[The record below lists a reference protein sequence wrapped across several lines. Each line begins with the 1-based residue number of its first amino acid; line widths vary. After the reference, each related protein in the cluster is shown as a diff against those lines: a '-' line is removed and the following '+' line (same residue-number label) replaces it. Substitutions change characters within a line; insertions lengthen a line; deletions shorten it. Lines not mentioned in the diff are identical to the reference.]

1 MEFDTLLYKIDMLD
15 IIIYIFVLKFDFFLN
30 IFSFAQEQRI
40 FTAIKH
46 PFATPTN
53 NGSLTATKDLGRIN
67 ALPLKLETQ
76 YSDFG
81 SAPN

>member
-1 MEFDTLLYKIDMLD
+1 MQDML
-15 IIIYIFVLKFDFFLN
+15 IYIIMIIFEFVLN